1 MSGLRKPQ
9 SHHNVNLW
17 IVPLKM
23 SLAALLLFA
32 ITMTPDMLAA
42 YHVIHLPN
50 WFTMGGI
57 DDARAI
63 LGAMLGC
70 VSTVLA
76 LTLLRGPAG
85 VVHGGE
91 SLRPEAVVPFCAG
104 LGYPDD
110 HRSVHGGFH
119 LRVSCV
125 PGDPSGHA
133 QLIYSAGI
141 INNELVCGPDG
152 VRLPRF
158 LQSQGCDVNSKP
170 RRGWP
175 YCG

>member
-1 MSGLRKPQ
+1 MDSTSQDVPGGAAPLRD
-9 SHHNVNLW
+9 H
-17 IVPLKM
+17 
-23 SLAALLLFA
+23 
-32 ITMTPDMLAA
+32 
-42 YHVIHLPN
+42 
-50 WFTMGGI
+50 
-57 DDARAI
+57 DDARHAR
-63 LGAMLGC
+63 G
-70 VSTVLA
+70 VSRHPPAELVYDGRHRRCPSHPGRHA
-76 LTLLRGPAG
+76 WMREYGSRSYLLSGPAG

-91 SLRPEAVVPFCAG
+91 SLRPDAVVPFCAG
-104 LGYPDD
+104 LGCPCD

-141 INNELVCGPDG
+141 INNELVCGPG
-152 VRLPRF
+152 CVRLPRF